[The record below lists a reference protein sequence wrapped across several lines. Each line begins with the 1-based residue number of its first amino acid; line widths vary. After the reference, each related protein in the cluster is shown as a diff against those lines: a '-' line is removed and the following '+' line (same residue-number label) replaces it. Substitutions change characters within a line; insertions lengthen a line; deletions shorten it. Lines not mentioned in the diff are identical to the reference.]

1 MYNKEHDD
9 FLKERK
15 RIADESK
22 RNYPSI
28 PPLLLPDQEESTS
41 SFVPDSY
48 LDE

>member
-1 MYNKEHDD
+1 MYNKEHEE

-15 RIADESK
+15 RIAEESK
-22 RNYPSI
+22 RNQPFL

-41 SFVPDSY
+41 SLPASD